1 MRYFAHSLGGLCII
15 LLVSFHLL
23 LLLALMLFHVV
34 RMTVENDSYP
44 LGFTMAN
51 GCLCLCNRW
60 LTTSY
65 VQGRKHPQADSTL
78 SDKVFSLR
86 PTRFSSTIRMAYLV
100 LKSLLAFNRL
110 QSHPPKSLRV
120 KRSQKPGLLFHWRVL
135 NEEWRREVTGVNKS
149 RYR

>member
-1 MRYFAHSLGGLCII
+1 MI
-15 LLVSFHLL
+15 LASNMPFRTRKFYQRLPNQNSSSFHLL
-23 LLLALMLFHVV
+23 LLLALMLIHVV

-86 PTRFSSTIRMAYLV
+86 PTKFSSTIRMAYLV
-100 LKSLLAFNRL
+100 SQSRIEEFVGFQPPIKPSSRIAARKEKSKTWFAF
-110 QSHPPKSLRV
+110 SLE
-120 KRSQKPGLLFHWRVL
+120 SF
-135 NEEWRREVTGVNKS
+135 ERR
-149 RYR
+149 R